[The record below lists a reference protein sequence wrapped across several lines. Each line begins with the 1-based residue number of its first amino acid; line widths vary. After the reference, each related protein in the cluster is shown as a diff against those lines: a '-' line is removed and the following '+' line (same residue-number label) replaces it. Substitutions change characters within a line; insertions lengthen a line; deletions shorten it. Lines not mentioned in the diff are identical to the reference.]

1 MPPPDKIG
9 YYSDPKTRGYLAD
22 PEAIAKERFELAQK
36 YGYTLPNLENDPM
49 VTTSVRAKLNF
60 CILLITTSFLSILSF
75 QKHILL
81 ARKDPNQ
88 VFYGLEPG
96 WVINLRDKEILVP
109 EDEELVKYYNQA

>member
-1 MPPPDKIG
+1 LIF
-9 YYSDPKTRGYLAD
+9 A
-22 PEAIAKERFELAQK
+22 
-36 YGYTLPNLENDPM
+36 
-49 VTTSVRAKLNF
+49 
-60 CILLITTSFLSILSF
+60 LL

-109 EDEELVKYYNQA
+109 QEEELQKYYDNA